1 MPLLTSRLAPMAS
14 SQPTGRMVL
23 EATSSSVEAG
33 TQRETC
39 QCISDMQSSQQS
51 AANTLPTRLVNYTG
65 TFKTNGAA
73 YLALYGWT
81 DNPLVE
87 YYVIEAMGN
96 HNPSD
101 NRSATQYG
109 CHQSDGG
116 TYEIWQKK
124 RTNAPSI
131 KGDHTDFQQY
141 WSVRN
146 TMHVGGT
153 INTGNHFRAW
163 AAAGLKLGTQL
174 YMDIVIEGQGGG
186 GNATIT
192 VGTAPK
198 TSVPNTPT
206 PTRRTERAAGTCPR
220 SSTTK
225 SSTTTSKVSNT
236 TTTKLSTTS
245 KASST
250 PAKTTASTTAAVPT
264 TTPATTA
271 TQT

>member
-1 MPLLTSRLAPMAS
+1 MVCSRSIGTTVPEETLLL
-14 SQPTGRMVL
+14 
-23 EATSSSVEAG
+23 VEAG
-33 TQRETC
+33 NQPEIC
-39 QCISDMQSSQQS
+39 QYFCLAIMGGYSTN
-51 AANTLPTRLVNYTG
+51 ACTFRLVNYTG
-65 TFKTNGAA
+65 TFKTSGAA

-101 NRSATQYG
+101 NISSTQYG

-141 WSVRN
+141 WSVR
-146 TMHVGGT
+146 TSMHVGGT

-174 YMDIVIEGQGGG
+174 YMDMVIEGQRGA

-206 PTRRTERAAGTCPR
+206 PTRRTERAPGTCPR
-220 SSTTK
+220 SSTT
-225 SSTTTSKVSNT
+225 TS
-236 TTTKLSTTS
+236 TKLSTTTS
-245 KASST
+245 RSSST
-250 PAKTTASTTAAVPT
+250 PPKTTTSTTAAVPT
-264 TTPATTA
+264 TTASSA